1 MKKNNIEGWLFVSPL
16 VIWISL
22 IILVPIYIAF
32 ELSLFNV
39 KIIGTSGKFVGIDN
53 YIKLFGKS
61 KFGDAL
67 EIKKCIRRRLIICPR
82 NPKTVDFDKY
92 FFQNMQ

>member
-39 KIIGTSGKFVGIDN
+39 KIIGTSGKFVGFDN
-53 YIKLFGKS
+53 YIKLIS
-61 KFGDAL
+61 KAKFLNASLNSLYIGL
-67 EIKKCIRRRLIICPR
+67 SG
-82 NPKTVDFDKY
+82 
-92 FFQNMQ
+92 MQFARHFLLLLSL

>member
-39 KIIGTSGKFVGIDN
+39 KIIGTSGKFVGITGICGCNVPDGFRSN
-53 YIKLFGKS
+53 ALTIS
-61 KFGDAL
+61 KTKF
-67 EIKKCIRRRLIICPR
+67 R
-82 NPKTVDFDKY
+82 TT
-92 FFQNMQ
+92 

>member
-53 YIKLFGKS
+53 YIKLKRITITCTSGNKWE
-61 KFGDAL
+61 D
-67 EIKKCIRRRLIICPR
+67 ERERERERKKR
-82 NPKTVDFDKY
+82 KK
-92 FFQNMQ
+92 

>member
-39 KIIGTSGKFVGIDN
+39 KIIGTSGKFVGIDKDG
-53 YIKLFGKS
+53 KLDINDFKS
-61 KFGDAL
+61 KL
-67 EIKKCIRRRLIICPR
+67 SSRTKL
-82 NPKTVDFDKY
+82 VS
-92 FFQNMQ
+92 